1 MSKVGWDA
9 GLISVCAVGSSCY
22 LYFASFRYD
31 SCRNSALPALQ
42 GRLLNEK
49 LGYES
54 IIWIPPC
61 YGHILEN
68 TLDLYRSPNFS

>member
-22 LYFASFRYD
+22 LYFASFRYN

-54 IIWIPPC
+54 II
-61 YGHILEN
+61 
-68 TLDLYRSPNFS
+68 